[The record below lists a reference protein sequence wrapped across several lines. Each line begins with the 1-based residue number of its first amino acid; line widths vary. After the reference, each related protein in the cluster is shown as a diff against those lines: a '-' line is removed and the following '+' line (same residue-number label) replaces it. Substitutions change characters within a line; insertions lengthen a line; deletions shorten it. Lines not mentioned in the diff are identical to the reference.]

1 MPRLNLTQVAVDR
14 LRPADGK
21 FVTYWDTNLPGF
33 GVRVSPK
40 GRRTWVA
47 IYQVKGGKAVMES
60 LGTAAIIPKV
70 GDARDRA
77 RASILKAHDGIDP
90 RAERVRQSVAAQA
103 EIAAQALTFRKLATR
118 YLDLYVDL
126 NCKPST
132 AREAKRL
139 LGRAA
144 DFFTDDKPARDITES
159 DIVDLVSAPPRK
171 GGSTNGLSEATNLL
185 GVVKRCL
192 KWGRKTINPDTRQR
206 YLEINVAAEVDRP
219 LRHKRSRERVLSD
232 EEIVAFWAGCHELG
246 WPFGVIFQLML
257 ATAQRRNEVAGL
269 RWSELDLEGRV
280 WHLPGSRT
288 KNSRP
293 HDVHLSDLALGII
306 QALPRFVPSP
316 GRPDFMFSITG
327 NAPVNGFAYAKSN
340 LDEFMPTPGW
350 RLHDLRRTVTTGM
363 ARLKVE
369 PHIADKVL
377 NHQSGTISGVAAV
390 YNRFAYLDER
400 KEALEVWGR
409 FLAGLVCSDP

>member
-1 MPRLNLTQVAVDR
+1 
-14 LRPADGK
+14 
-21 FVTYWDTNLPGF
+21 
-33 GVRVSPK
+33 
-40 GRRTWVA
+40 
-47 IYQVKGGKAVMES
+47 METI
-60 LGTAAIIPKV
+60 GTAAIIPKV
-70 GDARDRA
+70 ADARERA
-77 RASILKAHDGIDP
+77 RVSILKAHDGINP
-90 RAERVRQSVAAQA
+90 KQERVRQNAAAQA
-103 EIAAQALTFRKLATR
+103 EAVENALTFRKLAHR
-118 YLDLYVDL
+118 YMDQYVD
-126 NCKPST
+126 ST
-132 AREAKRL
+132 AREARRL
-139 LGRAA
+139 LDRAA
-144 DFFTDDKPARDITES
+144 YFFTDDKPARDIVES
-159 DIVDLVSAPPRK
+159 DIVDLISLPPPK

-219 LRHKRSRERVLSD
+219 LKNKRSRDRVLTDD
-232 EEIVAFWAGCHELG
+232 EIIAFWKGCGELG
-246 WPFGVIFQLML
+246 WPFGVIFKLML
-257 ATAQRRNEVAGL
+257 TTAQRRSEVAGL
-269 RWSELDLEGRV
+269 RWSELDLDGRV
-280 WHLPGSRT
+280 WHLPGNRT

-293 HDVHLSDLALGII
+293 HDVHLSDLTLSSI

-327 NAPVNGFAYAKSN
+327 NTPVNGFAYAKAN
-340 LDEFMPTPGW
+340 LDQSMPTTDW

-363 ARLKVE
+363 ARLKIE

-400 KEALEVWGR
+400 RDALDRWGR